1 MSAHHLVVNCRC
13 YVVDGEFTSLLRD
26 LCIEDYLKQQVAEF
40 VAEFARPAF
49 TCVFDG
55 FKRLVSFLEKHRRK
69 RGVSLFAIPWTAI
82 WRAQAIHQRN
92 QIIECSRHAGSLKCP
107 LENHK
112 GSNKKVP
119 FSCFHGFRA
128 LWFNKAMQEDQP
140 NFKVTDRRLFN
151 ADGTPRDLPPEETPE
166 PKVAATQE
174 AAAAAPAPAPE
185 AATPEPEVPPATAEA
200 PPAEEE
206 EFSEEDLADARD
218 PASFVSFIMS
228 IASNAASAL
237 GMMEHPVTHQREV
250 DIELGKHWIDVLGM
264 MQKKTEGNL
273 TPQERRMLEGLLAD
287 LRMQYVS
294 LVNSPQQ
301 GRRFTG
307 SDITG
312 GR

>member
-1 MSAHHLVVNCRC
+1 
-13 YVVDGEFTSLLRD
+13 
-26 LCIEDYLKQQVAEF
+26 
-40 VAEFARPAF
+40 
-49 TCVFDG
+49 
-55 FKRLVSFLEKHRRK
+55 
-69 RGVSLFAIPWTAI
+69 
-82 WRAQAIHQRN
+82 
-92 QIIECSRHAGSLKCP
+92 
-107 LENHK
+107 
-112 GSNKKVP
+112 
-119 FSCFHGFRA
+119 
-128 LWFNKAMQEDQP
+128 MQEDQP

-151 ADGTPRDLPPEETPE
+151 ADGSPRDLPPEEKPE
-166 PKVAATQE
+166 PNVVATPQAT
-174 AAAAAPAPAPE
+174 APAPAPE
-185 AATPEPEVPPATAEA
+185 VATAEPEVPPAATEA
-200 PPAEEE
+200 APEDEE

-218 PASFVSFIMS
+218 PASFVSFVMS

-264 MQKKTEGNL
+264 LQKKSEGNL

-301 GRRFTG
+301 ARKFTG